1 MVRLLQTLTL
11 TLTLTRTRTR
21 TRTLTPHQV
30 TSFKENAHALEEW
43 QRCLAEDRA
52 ALSEMQARQ

>member
-1 MVRLLQTLTL
+1 M
-11 TLTLTRTRTR
+11 
-21 TRTLTPHQV
+21 

-52 ALSEMQARQ
+52 ALSEMQARGDGTAALTLTLALTLNP